1 MLRTQRVVVL
11 GLVVASA
18 AIAACKKKPE
28 PAPAP
33 APAPPPAETCN
44 QACQDSIARARE
56 DSARRANEERERAE
70 REARERATASA
81 RAALEAKVYFDYD
94 ASDLTGEGRA
104 ALDAKLPVLRA
115 NPQLRLRISGHADE
129 RGSDE
134 YNLALGQRRAAAAKR
149 YLTDQGVDAARLD
162 IVSYG
167 EERPAAEGQ
176 TEEAFRQNRRA
187 EFEIVAGAENL
198 VVPR

>member
-1 MLRTQRVVVL
+1 MPRTQRAIFVSLVL
-11 GLVVASA
+11 ATA
-18 AIAACKKKPE
+18 AAAACKKKPE

-33 APAPPPAETCN
+33 APAPPPAETCDR
-44 QACQDSIARARE
+44 ACQDSIARARE
-56 DSARRANEERERAE
+56 DSARRAREEAERLE

-81 RAALEAKVYFDYD
+81 RAALDAKVYFEYD
-94 ASDLTGEGRA
+94 ASDLSAEARA
-104 ALDAKLPVLRA
+104 ALDGKLPVLRA

-176 TEEAFRQNRRA
+176 TEEAYRQNRRA
-187 EFEIVAGAENL
+187 EFEIVAGGENL
-198 VVPR
+198 VVPQ